1 MRIAYFY
8 NEDWEK
14 EFVSSRFPDDTFN
27 FFKGSTGENPDA
39 RDDDAE
45 VLSVFVNSHVDAAL
59 LERFPKV
66 KLVAARSTGFDHIDI
81 TEVVRRGG
89 MTANVPTYGEHTVAE
104 FAMALLLALSRRI
117 YDAYRRIETTGSFS
131 QEGLRGFDLRGRTI
145 GVVGTGHIGVHMIR
159 MAKGFGMNVVAFDV
173 RQDEALAGEL
183 GFTYLPFDE
192 LLGVSDVISLHAPY
206 NPHTHHMINEENV
219 GKIKRGAYL
228 INTAR
233 GGLVDTA
240 ALVRGLEEGIIAGA
254 GLDVLE
260 EEGHMEDEAGLI
272 SMTHPNE
279 DVLRTLLANHYFIH
293 HPHVIVTAH
302 VAFNTQEAIERIL
315 NTTIE
320 NIRSFKS
327 GTPTNVVVPKT

>member
-8 NEDWEK
+8 NEEWEK
-14 EFVSSRFPDDTFN
+14 EFVASRFPEDTFN
-27 FFKGSTGENPDA
+27 FFKGSSVENPDA
-39 RDDDAE
+39 SDVDAD
-45 VLSVFVNSHVDAAL
+45 VLSVFVNSKVDATL
-59 LERFPKV
+59 LDKFPKA

-81 TEVVRRGG
+81 AEVSRRGG
-89 MTANVPTYGEHTVAE
+89 VTANVPTYGEHTVAE

-131 QEGLRGFDLRGRTI
+131 QENLRGFDLRGRTI

-159 MAKGFGMNVVAFDV
+159 MVKGFGMNVLAFDV
-173 RQDEALAGEL
+173 NQNESLASEL
-183 GFTYLPFDE
+183 GFRYVSFDD
-192 LLGVSDVISLHAPY
+192 LLANSDVISLHAPY
-206 NPHTHHMINEENV
+206 NPHTHHMINQDNI

-240 ALVRGLEEGIIAGA
+240 ALVRGLEEGIIGGA

-260 EEGHMEDEAGLI
+260 EEGYMEDDAGLI
-272 SMTHPNE
+272 VAAHPNE
-279 DVLRTLLANHYFIH
+279 EVLRTLLANHYFIH

-320 NIRSFKS
+320 NIQAWKNGSPS
-327 GTPTNVVVPKT
+327 NVVVPK

>member
-8 NEDWEK
+8 NEEWEK
-14 EFVSSRFPDDTFN
+14 EFVSSRFPEDTFN
-27 FFKGSTGENPDA
+27 FFKGHAIENPDA
-39 RDDDAE
+39 GDIDAE
-45 VLSVFVNSHVDAAL
+45 VLSVFVNSKVDAAL
-59 LERFPKV
+59 LDKFPKV
-66 KLVAARSTGFDHIDI
+66 KLIAARSTGFDHIDI

-89 MTANVPTYGEHTVAE
+89 VTVNVPTYGEHTVAE

-117 YDAYRRIETTGSFS
+117 YNAYRRVETTGSFS

-145 GVVGTGHIGVHMIR
+145 GIVGTGYIGAHMIR
-159 MAKGFGMNVVAFDV
+159 MAKGFDMEVIAFDV
-173 RQDEALAGEL
+173 RPNDVLASEL
-183 GFTYLPFDE
+183 GFHYVSFDD
-192 LLGVSDVISLHAPY
+192 LLASSDVISLHAPY
-206 NPHTHHMINEENV
+206 SVHTHHMINQENMA
-219 GKIKRGAYL
+219 KIKRGAYL

-240 ALVRGLEEGIIAGA
+240 ALVRGLEEGIIGGA

-272 SMTHPNE
+272 SMVHPSE

-293 HPHVIVTAH
+293 HPHVLVTAH

-320 NIRSFKS
+320 NIQAFKDGS
-327 GTPTNVVVPKT
+327 PVNVVTPR